1 MEMEKN
7 TIIEYLLSSGAE
19 VDESS
24 LEEFSLME
32 LIDTLIDHAM
42 ENELDYSILS
52 TAFASRVN
60 PDRFEQFHETVMT
73 QYESMTDGQEIPE
86 STLDRIAS
94 EYR

>member
-1 MEMEKN
+1 MQMERN

-19 VDESS
+19 VDASS
-24 LEEFSLME
+24 LAEFSLMD

-60 PDRFEQFHETVMT
+60 PDRFEQFHETVMS
-73 QYESMTDGQEIPE
+73 QYESMPDGQEIPE

-94 EYR
+94 QYR

>member
-7 TIIEYLLSSGAE
+7 AIIEYLLTSGAE
-19 VDESS
+19 VDEEC
-24 LEEFSLME
+24 LVEFSLME
-32 LIDTLIDHAM
+32 LIETLIDHAE

-60 PDRFEQFHETVMT
+60 PDRFEQFHETVMS
-73 QYESMTDGQEIPE
+73 QYESITDGQEISE

-94 EYR
+94 QYR